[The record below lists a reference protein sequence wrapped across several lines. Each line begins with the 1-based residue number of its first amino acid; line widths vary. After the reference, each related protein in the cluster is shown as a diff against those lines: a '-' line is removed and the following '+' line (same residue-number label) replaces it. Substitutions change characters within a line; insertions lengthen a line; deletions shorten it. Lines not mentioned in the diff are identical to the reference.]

1 MKHILII
8 LLCILLFG
16 CSSGGRQQVADTLST
31 RDSVVSVDKTLT
43 VTQAD
48 PEPSPAEI
56 LKSCLQN
63 YKTITTIDTILL
75 TDSNALR
82 IHLKHYCTYDDGII
96 LPEKY
101 TRLFML
107 KSLATHNFVTDVLIS
122 KNMTPVYA
130 GRITRNDFLPLLTGD
145 LKQYGSLLYID
156 RRLQVSRTGKGMV
169 INYNIGIPLTNIGRQ
184 VTIAIEPDGS
194 KQAFINYGLKTE
206 KAYTIKLI
214 ADTTDAAAKN
224 P

>member
-1 MKHILII
+1 MKNLSII

-16 CSSGGRQQVADTLST
+16 CSSGGRQQAADTLST
-31 RDSVVSVDKTLT
+31 HDSVVSVDKTLT

-48 PEPSPAEI
+48 PGPSPADI

-63 YKTITTIDTILL
+63 YKTITTIDTTLV
-75 TDSNALR
+75 TDSGTLHV
-82 IHLKHYCTYDDGII
+82 HLKHYCTYDDGII

-101 TRLFML
+101 TRLLML

-130 GRITRNDFLPLLTGD
+130 GRITRDDFLPLLTGD

-156 RRLQVSRTGKGMV
+156 RRLQVSRTGKGFV
-169 INYNIGIPLTNIGRQ
+169 INYSLSIPLTDVGRQ

-194 KQAFINYGLKTE
+194 KQAFINYGSKTE
-206 KAYTIKLI
+206 KAYTMKLI
-214 ADTTDAAAKN
+214 ADTTDTAPKN